1 MDVAA
6 VLISLPGLTVSRPWM
21 SDHGV
26 LYLELGDL
34 RKTRLRVPRRDGS
47 RDTTKGEFTLFAG
60 YSWRLDGP
68 RSIYGSNRSSPQNRE
83 KLVARMLGGRVVS
96 VKTIGAVP
104 ELEVT
109 LSQGLTLR
117 TFNADIGQPYWTISL
132 NKRPPIHLHVKGGRL
147 KVVRG
152 DV

>member
-1 MDVAA
+1 MDVTS
-6 VLISLPGLTVSRPWM
+6 VLASVLGLNVSRPWM

-34 RKTRLRVPRRDGS
+34 RKVRLRSPRRDGS
-47 RDTTKGEFTLFAG
+47 RDTTKGSVTLFAG

-68 RSIYGSNRSSPQNRE
+68 RSIYGSNRSPPQLRE
-83 KLVARMLGGRVVS
+83 KLVARMLGAQVVS
-96 VKTIGAVP
+96 VETIGAVP
-104 ELEVT
+104 ELEIF
-109 LSQGLTLR
+109 LSHGLTLR
-117 TFNADIGQPYWTISL
+117 TFNANSGQPYWTISL
-132 NKRPPIHLHVKGGRL
+132 NEKPAIHLIVKGGKL